1 MTAHRTDHGYPI
13 VITSDRATMT
23 NYSNFNALGFLLC
36 LPERIL
42 PSIIAKYFVA
52 PKLKVDKS
60 GRPQILPYALRKIEA
75 ALYMS
80 GFSDGDF
87 IITTPENVHKYIGES
102 TRIVAIHVLDP
113 LGLAP
118 VSYTLR
124 ALFGGGQTWTVRFFL
139 ELVDKLKKLKER
151 YRFTFIAGGPG
162 TWQLRGVYRELGID
176 LLIHGEGEVVFPEIC
191 KSILNGEKIEGEVEG
206 GSVPLELIPAIRGPS
221 RGGMVQ
227 ITRGCP
233 RRCRFCNPTMFN
245 FRSIPLEV
253 IGKEIEVNKRAGY
266 KLQSLVTEDGLLYGA
281 KGVLVNRDALRKLMK
296 VIKERGVRGDFCHV
310 SIAATVQA
318 PDIVEEWAKEN
329 GHLEDCAFPQVGLET
344 GSTRLIKMYMAGKA
358 APYKVED
365 WPDLAEEA
373 TEIMNRCKWY
383 PCYTLILGL
392 PGETEDDVKATI
404 DLIKRL
410 KGMKCWIFPLLFV
423 PMGGSKLE
431 DKDFGDIKMLHE
443 DLYIEVIYE
452 MLDHNIRYTLSI
464 LDLFVDRI
472 SNRFAREIMRRFI
485 GNSVKSLEGLK
496 EEVKKSFPKLLEIA
510 KTVDFN
516 NPISLTKLIMGWI
529 FNKFRKKE

>member
-1 MTAHRTDHGYPI
+1 
-13 VITSDRATMT
+13 MT

-42 PSIIAKYFVA
+42 PSFIAKHFVA
-52 PKLKVDKS
+52 PKMKVDKC
-60 GRPQILPYALRKIEA
+60 GRPILLPYALRKIEA

-80 GFSDGDF
+80 GFTDRDF
-87 IITTPENVHKYIGES
+87 IITAPELVSKFIGPN
-102 TRIVAIHVLDP
+102 TKIVAIHVLDP

-118 VSYTLR
+118 VSYTLK
-124 ALFGGGQTWTVRFFL
+124 ALFGGGQTWTTRFFL
-139 ELVDKLKKLKER
+139 ELIEKLKKLKDI
-151 YRFTFIAGGPG
+151 YKFTLIAGGPG
-162 TWQLRGVYRELGID
+162 TWQLRYLYRDLGID
-176 LLIHGEGEVVFPEIC
+176 LLIHGEGEVIFPEVC
-191 KSILNGEKIEGEVEG
+191 KSILNGEKIEGEIDG

-253 IGKEIEVNKRAGY
+253 IGKEVEINKRAGY
-266 KLQSLVTEDGLLYGA
+266 RLQSLVTEDGLLYGA
-281 KGVLVNRDALRKLMK
+281 KGVVVNRDALRKLMK
-296 VIKERGVRGDFCHV
+296 VLKERGVRGDFCHV

-318 PDIVEEWAKEN
+318 PDIVEEWAREN

-344 GSTRLIKMYMAGKA
+344 GSPRLLKMYMAGKA
-358 APYKVED
+358 APFKVEE
-365 WPDLAEEA
+365 WPEIAEEA
-373 TEIMNRCKWY
+373 TDIMNKCKWY

-410 KGMKCWIFPLLFV
+410 KGRKCWIFPLLFV

-431 DKDFGDIKMLHE
+431 DKDFADTEILKN
-443 DLYIEVIYE
+443 DTYIEVIYE
-452 MLDHNIRYTLSI
+452 MLDHNIQYTLSI
-464 LDLFVDRI
+464 LDLFVSRI
-472 SNRFAREIMRRFI
+472 TNKIARNVMKKFI
-485 GNSVKSLEGLK
+485 GNSVKALEGLK
-496 EEVKKSFPKLLEIA
+496 NEVKKDFPKILETA
-510 KTVDFN
+510 KNVDFN
-516 NPISLTKLIMGWI
+516 NPISLSKLVIGWI
-529 FNKFRKKE
+529 FNKFRRRC